1 MQTLRS
7 GYIYMIDAHCAEP
20 NEKSIFKL
28 RLITFTIFK
37 YVTLISKPVTDQK
50 NMLLN
55 GGEAAKYT
63 GKMRNVMKRIK
74 NKFLV
79 FEIWSFK
86 I

>member
-7 GYIYMIDAHCAEP
+7 GYIYMIDAHCTEP

-55 GGEAAKYT
+55 AGEAAKYT
-63 GKMRNVMKRIK
+63 GKMHNVMKRIK